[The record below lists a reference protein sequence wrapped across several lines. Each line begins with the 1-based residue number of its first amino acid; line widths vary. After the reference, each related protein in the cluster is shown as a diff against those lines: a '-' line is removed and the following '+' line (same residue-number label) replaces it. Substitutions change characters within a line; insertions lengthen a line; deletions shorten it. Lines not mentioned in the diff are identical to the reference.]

1 MRFTD
6 QTLLATAMNYEDGI
20 YNFGVAE
27 AYVLAFFDK
36 YLKQDTKT
44 VLDNEKSGD
53 TAAN

>member
-1 MRFTD
+1 
-6 QTLLATAMNYEDGI
+6 MNHEESI

-44 VLDNEKSGD
+44 VLDNEKPGD
-53 TAAN
+53 TRAKLEKFPPH